1 MKITVLDGYTCN
13 PGDLSWAP
21 FEKFGDFEAFEY
33 TKRADVLE
41 RCNKSDIIISN
52 KTAFPR
58 EVLKSLIGLNISD
71 LFPRGTTSSTLRPQ
85 KSSA

>member
-41 RCNKSDIIISN
+41 RCNK
-52 KTAFPR
+52 A
-58 EVLKSLIGLNISD
+58 
-71 LFPRGTTSSTLRPQ
+71 TL
-85 KSSA
+85 